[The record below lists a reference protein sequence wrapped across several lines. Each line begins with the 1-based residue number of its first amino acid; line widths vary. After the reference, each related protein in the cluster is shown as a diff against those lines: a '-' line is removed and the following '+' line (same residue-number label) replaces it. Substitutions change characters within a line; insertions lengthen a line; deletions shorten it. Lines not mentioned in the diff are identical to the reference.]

1 MKYIVL
7 HRAFVVAAACGN
19 AGDRGVAGTRKHVVA
34 FAQFFFKIYE
44 RRNKI
49 PTVLKTKDGFA

>member
-7 HRAFVVAAACGN
+7 HCALVVVAACGN

-34 FAQFFFKIYE
+34 FAQFFFKIYDG
-44 RRNKI
+44 RNKI
-49 PTVLKTKDGFA
+49 PAVLRTKDEFA

>member
-34 FAQFFFKIYE
+34 FAQFFS
-44 RRNKI
+44 RS
-49 PTVLKTKDGFA
+49 TKEETKYPRF